1 LKLKKIILYNEP
13 AEPEIDISHLADF
26 LRNILPIEVEIKD
39 NVFKVF
45 TNKQIENLSNI
56 RIVDPKKTFQKY
68 NSSDKEVQFEEE
80 LCQNSSIMNTTTKI
94 ENARKISDVLMYDG
108 FELQKILRYLNSDD
122 SILHVI
128 ITNRLTCTYDERDF
142 RYHART
148 VICANPAIIS
158 TSGAIEAP
166 AKPRDYYF
174 EIMRMKSQGLEVD
187 PVKEKYKKMVL
198 QYHDKRLSKILEGFV
213 LQIVFYY
220 ITGDAFCEDL
230 RCKINNAHWQKDLLF
245 SQVEIDELCEKHNQ
259 ILENLN

>member
-1 LKLKKIILYNEP
+1 MKLKKIILYNEP